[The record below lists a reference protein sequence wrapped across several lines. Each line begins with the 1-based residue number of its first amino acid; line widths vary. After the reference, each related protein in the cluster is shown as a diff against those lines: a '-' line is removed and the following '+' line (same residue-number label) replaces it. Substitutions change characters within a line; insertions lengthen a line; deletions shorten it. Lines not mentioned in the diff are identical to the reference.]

1 MYGLNIDPRNPKGNP
16 SAKELF
22 ELGVEIVRYTYADPS
37 GGDTPGSSQ
46 LQFYK
51 NLVKELK
58 DVGIDSLL
66 ILNYETYPNKPDPN
80 AGDGEWNAY
89 IDRLARRCGQIA
101 QQLAQWKPAFQ
112 IWNEPDH
119 PIHPGYAPTVREA
132 LFGRMMRQCY
142 DAIKAVDP
150 SLQVIAGGLATGN
163 HTWLERVVQ
172 SQGGNLPADAIAFH
186 PYGQR
191 PEHNWPSPDWFFGYV
206 GNLLNN
212 YYKAGGGKPIW
223 ITEMGVKEQ
232 DIDND
237 RNKAAEFIRRYYKT
251 MNTYYT
257 GKVQQLIWFCYSD
270 GMVPTFGLTDA
281 AGNRKP
287 AYDVYKQITPQRKP
301 VQPVV
306 QPTAPTVTTQ
316 PSVSIS
322 STPLPPAPTITPPT
336 SIPVSTPTPVA
347 TPITPVTPPTPVAGG
362 QTTDI
367 NSLLQQAA
375 EWNTQ
380 VQELQAE
387 LTEFQQMLQQ
397 FIAQQGQP
405 ATGTGVPA
413 TTPSAPS
420 VPTQPAGTGQPAPP
434 IQNITNQLKRDPGKQ
449 FPTRPLSQIQRIII
463 HHTAIPPTVGAER
476 IATHRVDNQ
485 GWPGIGYHY
494 FITGDGVIQ
503 QTNELT
509 TQSTHAGQY
518 DPVAIGVCFAG
529 DFTSAVPS
537 PTQISAGAQLI
548 AWLMGQ
554 FGLPLDAVNGYK
566 ELVVTQSPGQQWDS
580 GAIWGNQLKQQIQ
593 AYL

>member
-16 SAKELF
+16 SAKELY
-22 ELGVEIVRYTYADPS
+22 ELGVEIVRYTYADSSS
-37 GGDTPGSSQ
+37 GDQPGSDQ

-51 NLVKELK
+51 KLVRELK
-58 DVGIDSLL
+58 EVGIDSLL

-80 AGDGEWNAY
+80 AGDGEWDAY

-101 QQLAQWKPAFQ
+101 RELAQWKPAFQ

-132 LFGRMMRQCY
+132 IFGRMMRKCF
-142 DAIKAVDP
+142 DAIKAVNP
-150 SLQVIAGGLATGN
+150 GLSVIAGGLATGD
-163 HTWLERVVQ
+163 HTWLQRVVQ
-172 SQGGNLPADAIAFH
+172 SVGGNLPADAIAFH

-191 PEHNWPSPDWFFGYV
+191 PEHNWPRPDWFFGYV

-212 YYKAGGGKPIW
+212 YYQAGGGKPIW

-237 RNKAAEFIRRYYKT
+237 RNKAAEFIRRYYNT
-251 MNTYYT
+251 MNTYFSNR
-257 GKVQQLIWFCYSD
+257 VHHLIWFCYSD

-287 AYDVYKQITPQRKP
+287 AYDVFKQITPRRQP
-301 VQPVV
+301 LQPVV
-306 QPTAPTVTTQ
+306 PIVTQ
-316 PSVSIS
+316 PSVGIS
-322 STPLPPAPTITPPT
+322 TTPLPPAPVISPPA
-336 SIPVSTPTPVA
+336 SIPGITV
-347 TPITPVTPPTPVAGG
+347 TPIAPATTIPLTG
-362 QTTDI
+362 QPTDI
-367 NSLLQQAA
+367 NVLLQQAA
-375 EWNTQ
+375 EWNAR

-397 FIAQQGQP
+397 FIVQQGQP
-405 ATGTGVPA
+405 AMGSAGTVGLV
-413 TTPSAPS
+413 TPSAP
-420 VPTQPAGTGQPAPP
+420 VQPAVTGRPAPP
-434 IQNITNQLKRDPGKQ
+434 IQNITNQLKHAPDKQ
-449 FPTRPLSQIQRIII
+449 FPVRPLNQIQRVVI
-463 HHTAIPPTVGAER
+463 HHTATPPTVGAER
-476 IATHRVDNQ
+476 IAAHRVDSQ

-494 FITGDGVIQ
+494 FITGEGAIQ

-529 DFTSAVPS
+529 DFTSVVPS
-537 PTQISAGAQLI
+537 PAQIAAGAQLI
-548 AWLMGQ
+548 AWLMRQ
-554 FGLPLDAVNGYK
+554 FGLPLNAVNGYK
-566 ELVVTQSPGQQWDS
+566 ELVVTQSPGQQWDN
-580 GAIWGNQLKQQIQ
+580 GAMWGNQLKQQIQ

>member
-16 SAKELF
+16 SAKELY

-37 GGDTPGSSQ
+37 GGDQPGSNQ
-46 LQFYK
+46 LQFYRK
-51 NLVKELK
+51 LVKDLK

-66 ILNYETYPNKPDPN
+66 ILNYETIPNKPDPN
-80 AGDGEWNAY
+80 AGDGEWEAY

-101 QQLAQWKPAFQ
+101 QQFAQWKPAFQ

-132 LFGRMMRQCY
+132 VFGRMMRKCY

-150 SLQVIAGGLATGN
+150 SLSVIAGGLATGN
-163 HTWLERVVQ
+163 HTWLQRVVQ

-223 ITEMGVKEQ
+223 ITEMGIKEQ

-237 RNKAAEFIRRYYKT
+237 RNKAAEFIRRYYRT
-251 MNTYYT
+251 MNTYFSN
-257 GKVQQLIWFCYSD
+257 KVHHLIWFCYSD

-281 AGNRKP
+281 AGNHKP
-287 AYDVYKQITPQRKP
+287 TYNVFKEITPQRQP
-301 VQPVV
+301 LQPVV
-306 QPTAPTVTTQ
+306 QPTPPVTTQ
-316 PSVSIS
+316 PPVGIS
-322 STPLPPAPTITPPT
+322 STPLPPAPTLTPPT
-336 SIPVSTPTPVA
+336 SIPVSP
-347 TPITPVTPPTPVAGG
+347 PVTGG

-380 VQELQAE
+380 VQELQTE

-405 ATGTGVPA
+405 TTGAGVPV
-413 TTPSAPS
+413 APS
-420 VPTQPAGTGQPAPP
+420 IPAQPTTGRPAPP
-434 IQNITNQLKRDPGKQ
+434 IQNIPNQLTRAPGKQ
-449 FPTRPLSQIQRIII
+449 FSTRALSQIQRVII

-494 FITGDGVIQ
+494 FITGEGMIQ

-518 DPVAIGVCFAG
+518 DPIAIGVCFAG

-537 PTQISAGAQLI
+537 PAQIAAGAQLI
-548 AWLMGQ
+548 AWLMSQ
-554 FGLPLDAVNGYK
+554 FGLSLDAVNGYK

-580 GAIWGNQLKQQIQ
+580 GAHWGNQLKQQIQ
-593 AYL
+593 AFL